1 MSGTH
6 DVAQLQALRLTAED
20 IEAQTG
26 FTANRFFIGSLLGG
40 VYRLSAWRQPQY
52 WLRILGIEI
61 IMLAFISMLSMPIG
75 LVALRDPAPRPTQRF
90 IQITTTA
97 TTLMFSGWHLY
108 LWHRTRTL
116 RTLMCLL
123 DDIDQ
128 YNQLVE
134 TVIILKGLTQ
144 VNQPAVAPDQTLI
157 LAALQASR
165 TSLVTA
171 LALETLIRRHQRLFH
186 RSQALWLDLDQ
197 ALITLKALELQ
208 EQAQDYQYVID
219 QALHISMSVQTT
231 VRQLSLDETPR

>member
-1 MSGTH
+1 MRGTD
-6 DVAQLQALRLTAED
+6 DVAQLQTLRLTAED
-20 IEAQTG
+20 IEAQIG

-40 VYRLSAWRQPQY
+40 VYRLSAWRHPQS
-52 WLRILGIEI
+52 WLRILSVEM
-61 IMLAFISMLSMPIG
+61 IMLAVITMLSIPMG
-75 LVALRDPAPRPTQRF
+75 LIALRDPAPQPTQRF

-134 TVIILKGLTQ
+134 TVIVLKGLAQ
-144 VNQPAVAPDQTLI
+144 VNQPAEAPDQTSL
-157 LAALQASR
+157 LSALQTSR
-165 TSLVTA
+165 ASLVTA
-171 LALETLIRRHQRLFH
+171 LTLETLIRRHRRLFH
-186 RSQALWLDLDQ
+186 RNQALWLDLDQ

-208 EQAQDYQYVID
+208 AQAQEYQHVIH

-231 VRQLSLDETPR
+231 VRQLS